1 MADTFGIG
9 ISALQAYQRALATTG
24 HNVANANTPGYS
36 RQRVLFATRP
46 AEFTGA
52 GYVGSGVQIASI
64 ERIFD
69 ELKASQLNS
78 ATTGLA
84 RLEAFAAIAQSIG
97 DRVADAKSGL
107 GAGFDRLT
115 SAAEDLAT
123 DPTSLP
129 ARYVFVNEL
138 QGLVNRFHQLSAHLE
153 SMDQA
158 VEVGVRNS
166 TTTINTLARSVADL
180 NERIAA
186 ASSSGNP
193 PNDLLDER
201 SRLLNQLAGQV
212 GITTTQETN
221 GAVDVF
227 VGNGQALVIGFDARE
242 LTLARSPLDPQQ
254 SDVQLGG
261 ASVTAQLSG
270 GTLGGLLDARG
281 ELIEPARNE
290 LGRLATALSLRLN
303 ELNAQGLDLD
313 GAQGGALLSVPV
325 ATGRP
330 TAGNTGTATVAVTYA
345 DSAQFRADEYLLSF
359 DGSNYSLRSV
369 ATGAPVSLAG
379 SGTAADP
386 FVFDGLEVVVS
397 AGAAAGDRFLLQ
409 PFRAAAGEIAVIET
423 DPRRVAAAAAL
434 GTVVGSANTGAV
446 AVQSLDV
453 TDSAASGFLD
463 TVTIEFSA
471 PNTYSV
477 NGSGS
482 FAYTPGSP
490 IVLNGYQ
497 LTLTGAAA
505 AGDRITVQANT
516 GAVGDNRNAL
526 RLAGVASERIL
537 EGGAG
542 SAISVNATLIS
553 RAGSAAQQAD
563 LAMQAQSAIKTDA
576 EAAMAAVSGVNL
588 DEEATNLLRYQ
599 QAYQAM
605 AQVIGVAD
613 SLFQSLISALR
624 R

>member
-24 HNVANANTPGYS
+24 QNVANANTPGYS
-36 RQRVLFATRP
+36 RQRVVLATRP

-52 GYVGSGVQIASI
+52 GYVGSGVQITSI

-69 ELKASQLNS
+69 ELKATQLHS
-78 ATTGLA
+78 AATGLA

-97 DRVADAKSGL
+97 DRVASDSAGL
-107 GAGFDRLT
+107 GAGLDRVT

-129 ARYVFVNEL
+129 ARYVFLNEL
-138 QGLVNRFHQLSAHLE
+138 QGLVNRFHQLSAHLD

-158 VEVGVRNS
+158 VEAGVRGS
-166 TTTINTLARSVADL
+166 TTTINTLARSIADL
-180 NERIAA
+180 NAQITV
-186 ASSSGNP
+186 ASSAGNP

-201 SRLLNQLAGQV
+201 ARLLNQLSEQV

-290 LGRLATALSLRLN
+290 IGRLAAALSLRLN
-303 ELNAQGLDLD
+303 EINTQGVDLD
-313 GAQGGALLSVPV
+313 GAPGGALLSVP
-325 ATGRP
+325 ATTARP
-330 TAGNTGTATVAVTYA
+330 AADNTGTATAAVTYA

-359 DGSNYSLRSV
+359 DGSNYALRSV

-397 AGAAAGDRFLLQ
+397 GGAAAGDRFLIQ
-409 PFRAAAGEIAVIET
+409 PFRAAAGDVAVVET

-434 GTVVGSANTGAV
+434 G
-446 AVQSLDV
+446 
-453 TDSAASGFLD
+453 
-463 TVTIEFSA
+463 
-471 PNTYSV
+471 
-477 NGSGS
+477 
-482 FAYTPGSP
+482 
-490 IVLNGYQ
+490 
-497 LTLTGAAA
+497 
-505 AGDRITVQANT
+505 
-516 GAVGDNRNAL
+516 AVGDNRNAL
-526 RLAGVASERIL
+526 LLAGVASERIL
-537 EGGAG
+537 EGGAA
-542 SAISVNATLIS
+542 SATSANATLIA
-553 RAGSAAQQAD
+553 RTGSAAQQAD
-563 LAMQAQSAIKTDA
+563 LAMQAQAAIKTDA

-588 DEEATNLLRYQ
+588 DEEAANLLRYQ

-613 SLFQSLISALR
+613 SLFQTLISALR

>member
-24 HNVANANTPGYS
+24 QNVANANTPGYS

-97 DRVADAKSGL
+97 NRVADEKSGL
-107 GAGFDRLT
+107 GAGLDRLT

-129 ARYVFVNEL
+129 ARYVFVSEL
-138 QGLVNRFHQLSAHLE
+138 QGLVNRFHQLSAHLD

-186 ASSSGNP
+186 ASSAGNP

-201 SRLLNQLAGQV
+201 SRLLNQLAEQV
-212 GITTTQETN
+212 GITTTQATN

-261 ASVTAQLSG
+261 VSVTAQLSG

-313 GAQGGALLSVPV
+313 GAQGGALLSVP
-325 ATGRP
+325 AAAALP
-330 TAGNTGTATVAVTYA
+330 TAGNTGTATVAVTFA
-345 DSAQFRADEYLLSF
+345 DSGQFRADEYLLSF
-359 DGSNYSLRSV
+359 DGSGYALRSV
-369 ATGAPVSLAG
+369 ATGAPLSMTG

-397 AGAAAGDRFLLQ
+397 AGAAAGDQFLLQ
-409 PFRAAAGEIAVIET
+409 PYRAAARDIAVMET

-446 AVQSLDV
+446 AVESLEV
-453 TDSAASGFLD
+453 TDSAAGGFLD

-471 PNTYSV
+471 PNTFSI

-490 IVLNGYQ
+490 IALNGYQ

-542 SAISVNATLIS
+542 SAVSVNATLIS
-553 RAGSAAQQAD
+553 RVGSAAQQAD

-605 AQVIGVAD
+605 AQLIGVAD

>member
-24 HNVANANTPGYS
+24 QNVANANTPGYS
-36 RQRVLFATRP
+36 RQRVVLATRP

-52 GYVGSGVQIASI
+52 GYVGSGVQITSI

-69 ELKASQLNS
+69 ELKATQLNS
-78 ATTGLA
+78 AATGLA

-97 DRVADAKSGL
+97 DRVASDSSGL
-107 GAGFDRLT
+107 GAGLDRVT

-129 ARYVFVNEL
+129 ARYVFLNEL
-138 QGLVNRFHQLSAHLE
+138 QGLVNRFHQLSAHLD

-158 VEVGVRNS
+158 VEAGVRGS
-166 TTTINTLARSVADL
+166 TTTINTLARSIADL
-180 NERIAA
+180 NAKITV
-186 ASSSGNP
+186 ASSAGNP

-201 SRLLNQLAGQV
+201 ARLLNQLSEQV

-290 LGRLATALSLRLN
+290 IGRLAAALSLRLN
-303 ELNAQGLDLD
+303 EINTQGLDLD
-313 GAQGGALLSVPV
+313 GAPGGALLSVP
-325 ATGRP
+325 ATTARP
-330 TAGNTGTATVAVTYA
+330 AADNTGTATAAVTYA

-359 DGSNYSLRSV
+359 DGSNYALRSV
-369 ATGAPVSLAG
+369 ATGAPVALAG

-397 AGAAAGDRFLLQ
+397 GGAAAGDRFLIQ
-409 PFRAAAGEIAVIET
+409 PFRAAAGDVAVVET

-434 GTVVGSANTGAV
+434 G
-446 AVQSLDV
+446 
-453 TDSAASGFLD
+453 
-463 TVTIEFSA
+463 
-471 PNTYSV
+471 
-477 NGSGS
+477 
-482 FAYTPGSP
+482 
-490 IVLNGYQ
+490 
-497 LTLTGAAA
+497 
-505 AGDRITVQANT
+505 
-516 GAVGDNRNAL
+516 AVGDNRNAL
-526 RLAGVASERIL
+526 LLAGVASERIL
-537 EGGAG
+537 EGGAA
-542 SAISVNATLIS
+542 SATSANATLIA

-563 LAMQAQSAIKTDA
+563 LAMQAQAAIKTDA
-576 EAAMAAVSGVNL
+576 EAAMAEVSGVNL
-588 DEEATNLLRYQ
+588 DEEAANLLRYQ

-613 SLFQSLISALR
+613 SLFQTLISALR